1 MDITLATF
9 DHAPETA
16 LRGVRFNN
24 TWVPSE
30 TYADSRRGT
39 LTGQYPQRQATT
51 RISEVFAGVGYEVRE
66 DTQPA
71 GEDVFRLLEQPS
83 LEELDQVERHCRLL
97 PAGRKCPHVGAMAGR
112 GGKRGE

>member
-66 DTQPA
+66 DTAPA
-71 GEDVFRLLEQPS
+71 GDDVFRLLEQPS
-83 LEELDQVERHCRLL
+83 LEELDQVEGVIAVCSLL
-97 PAGRKCPHVGAMAGR
+97 
-112 GGKRGE
+112 GGNAPMSVL